1 MREREGK
8 KKGIKKADEILY
20 AVMLDIW
27 QVMTRRRQKCKKK
40 RGNESI
46 INKRIKVTT
55 VKFLT
60 QLDKSF
66 RIV

>member
-1 MREREGK
+1 
-8 KKGIKKADEILY
+8 
-20 AVMLDIW
+20 ML
-27 QVMTRRRQKCKKK
+27 KK

-66 RIV
+66 RIE